1 VNEEREVRGHLEN
14 TGTPGRLT
22 VCAFH
27 GTRAHGE
34 ERWEERRGVCALQ
47 EFTWN
52 IGTVRAFH

>member
-1 VNEEREVRGHLEN
+1 MNEEREVRGHLEN

-34 ERWEERRGVCALQ
+34 EHCDERRGGLHVSVDSPA
-47 EFTWN
+47 
-52 IGTVRAFH
+52 IP